1 MELVNR
7 FIVLGLV
14 AAISSISFLTIADDN
29 SANTDSLPQ
38 WVLQPDVVGMLS
50 AAECTKSMGDE
61 SLDLKL
67 ALAMSRFSLSQK
79 VRTKLVAITKI
90 LTADA
95 PAEKVVPDNIEA
107 LTKTLWMQIVDDA
120 QLIQSDYVEY
130 QNETLICALIRSENA
145 FEKLLDVFGGT
156 LMGDK
161 LLEFQIYIKPEFS
174 YSNSIANSK
183 SKHHT
188 IFDDDLYR
196 GN

>member
-14 AAISSISFLTIADDN
+14 VAISSISFLTIADDN

-161 LLEFQIYIKPEFS
+161 LLEFQIYK
-174 YSNSIANSK
+174 
-183 SKHHT
+183 T
-188 IFDDDLYR
+188 
-196 GN
+196 